1 MGTII
6 ANLTSE
12 EKEILWLP
20 FNVNCDED
28 YIKSLSKRLNEY
40 KDLVKNKRIDADDI
54 VVTEL
59 CEKLPLI
66 ITEYVK
72 GNVLKAGKEFSDL
85 MDSTLSKEINNYP
98 DLWIKDIKE
107 GPLRYYRS
115 RTGKYS
121 DPAELKHIPF
131 NKLYLSKSDRYTSQG
146 SVSLYLSTTKEA
158 SHVEIGNEDVTTAVY
173 TLHADKEI
181 KVFDMCAYNLN
192 RLQGNGGS
200 ADANEEKSMFS
211 LLPLIIACNSIAY
224 NCHLN
229 NKECKSITRNF
240 KIEYVIPQMLAS
252 YIKEKFSDLNVRGIR
267 YYTVRNEML
276 DPSSTAWMDLV
287 LFTEYKPDKKYD
299 SFLDESF
306 DVTLK

>member
-1 MGTII
+1 METG
-6 ANLTSE
+6 
-12 EKEILWLP
+12 KGDKKRILWLP

-66 ITEYVK
+66 VTEYVK
-72 GNVLKAGKEFSDL
+72 GNVLKAGKDFSDL
-85 MDSTLSKEINNYP
+85 MDSTLSKEVKENK
-98 DLWIKDIKE
+98 DLWIKEIKE
-107 GPLRYYRS
+107 DSLCYFRS

-121 DPAELKHIPF
+121 DSDELKHIPF

-146 SVSLYLSTTKEA
+146 SVSLYLSTTIGA
-158 SHVEIGNEDVTTAVY
+158 SHVEIGNENVTTAIY
-173 TLHADKEI
+173 TLHTDKEI
-181 KVFDMCAYNLN
+181 KVFDMCAYDINS
-192 RLQGNGGS
+192 LQGNGGHM
-200 ADANEEKSMFS
+200 DPTELKSMYN

-224 NCHLN
+224 YCPLN

-276 DPSSTAWMDLV
+276 DPSSPDWMDLV
-287 LFTEYKPDKKYD
+287 LFTEYEPDKKYD
-299 SFLDESF
+299 SFLEESF
-306 DVTLK
+306 DVTIL